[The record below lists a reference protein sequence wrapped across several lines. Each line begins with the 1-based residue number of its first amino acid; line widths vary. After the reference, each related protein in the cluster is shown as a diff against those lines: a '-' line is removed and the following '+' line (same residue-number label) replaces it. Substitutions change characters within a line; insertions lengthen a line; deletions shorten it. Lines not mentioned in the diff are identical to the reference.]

1 MSIIYGTHHFRLRAA
16 SIAES
21 AMIAATM
28 PSPIGHALAG
38 LAVAWAADLV
48 PGNRAWRTAPLGA
61 SWFRRAGNG
70 LTLACVGLGAAPDL
84 DHLFVAHRTI
94 THSIGAVAVVG
105 VVAATLAA
113 NAHRPVAR
121 IAVMCA
127 AAYGTHLLLDWLGVD
142 RYPPR
147 GLQVAWPFSS
157 AWFISGLDVF
167 RQTARQELLT
177 PPIIVKNLLAIVQEI
192 AILGPVV
199 LALWLV
205 RVKALAGLATEVTR
219 GDHAPQ

>member
-1 MSIIYGTHHFRLRAA
+1 
-16 SIAES
+16 
-21 AMIAATM
+21 M

-48 PGNRAWRTAPLGA
+48 PGDRAWRTAPQGA

-94 THSIGAVAVVG
+94 THSIGAVAAVG
-105 VVAATLAA
+105 LVAATLAA
-113 NAHRPVAR
+113 NAHRPTAR
-121 IAVMCA
+121 IAAMCA

-142 RYPPR
+142 MYPPR
-147 GLQVAWPFSS
+147 GLQIAWPFSS
-157 AWFISGLDVF
+157 EWFISGLDVF

-177 PPIIVKNLLAIVQEI
+177 PPIIVKNLLAIAQEI

>member
-1 MSIIYGTHHFRLRAA
+1 
-16 SIAES
+16 
-21 AMIAATM
+21 M
-28 PSPIGHALAG
+28 PSPVGHALAG

-48 PGNRAWRTAPLGA
+48 PGNRAWRTAPASA
-61 SWFRRAGNG
+61 SWVRRAGNG
-70 LTLACVGLGAAPDL
+70 FTLACVGLGAAPDL

-113 NAHRPVAR
+113 NAHRPIAR
-121 IAVMCA
+121 IATMCA
-127 AAYGTHLLLDWLGVD
+127 AAYSTHLLLDWLGVD
-142 RYPPR
+142 MYPPR
-147 GLQVAWPFSS
+147 GLQLLWPFSGE
-157 AWFISGLDVF
+157 WFISGLDVF
-167 RQTARQELLT
+167 RQTARQALLT
-177 PPIIVKNLLAIVQEI
+177 PPIIIKNLLAILQEV

-219 GDHAPQ
+219 RDHAPQ

>member
-1 MSIIYGTHHFRLRAA
+1 
-16 SIAES
+16 
-21 AMIAATM
+21 M

-48 PGNRAWRTAPLGA
+48 PGNRAWRAAPQGA

-70 LTLACVGLGAAPDL
+70 LTLACVGLAAAPDL

-94 THSIGAVAVVG
+94 THSIGAVTAVG
-105 VVAATLAA
+105 LVAAAFAA
-113 NAHRPVAR
+113 NAHRPIAR
-121 IAVMCA
+121 IAAMCA
-127 AAYGTHLLLDWLGVD
+127 AAYSTHLLLDWLGVD
-142 RYPPR
+142 MYPPR
-147 GLQVAWPFSS
+147 GLQIAWPFSRE
-157 AWFISGLDVF
+157 WFISGLDVF

-177 PPIIVKNLLAIVQEI
+177 PPIILKNFLAIVQEI
-192 AILGPVV
+192 AMLGPVV

-219 GDHAPQ
+219 RDHAPQ